1 MFAGFSDKNVCH
13 YSKRT
18 QTCYLL
24 SKRPGCYHSTIKINM
39 RDFSDLSDSLN
50 SLNFTEFNESSAP
63 FRKNSN
69 AYFSLSVWH
78 TRHTMEVSLNYVT

>member
-50 SLNFTEFNESSAP
+50 SLNLL
-63 FRKNSN
+63 NSMKVLLHSGKTPMLI
-69 AYFSLSVWH
+69 FLFLFGRLDIQW
-78 TRHTMEVSLNYVT
+78 RFP